1 MIAYLFI
8 GVYFI
13 FMEYYIS
20 KKELE
25 IIKASNQVKEDF
37 IRFVWHNM
45 PQKERDRIKKC
56 ANKKKKKLVSGL
68 MANS

>member
-37 IRFVWHNM
+37 VRFVWHNM
-45 PQKERDRIKKC
+45 PQKERDCIKQMCQQEEEK
-56 ANKKKKKLVSGL
+56 AS
-68 MANS
+68 